1 MPHGHDVTCAF
12 RRMKKLKETLV
23 AVQQLDK
30 NMSILR
36 AWLAH
41 IESELSKPIV
51 YETCDSEE
59 IQRKLNEQQVKHK
72 CEVEEQKSWNTTL
85 SIA

>member
-1 MPHGHDVTCAF
+1 MGFLLQGVLMLLFLLLF
-12 RRMKKLKETLV
+12 RIKKLKETLV

-30 NMSILR
+30 NMNSLR
-36 AWLAH
+36 SWLAH

-59 IQRKLNEQQVKHK
+59 IQRKLNEQQVK
-72 CEVEEQKSWNTTL
+72 CNTLIRCMMT
-85 SIA
+85 

>member
-1 MPHGHDVTCAF
+1 MGFLLQGVLMLLFLLLF
-12 RRMKKLKETLV
+12 RIKKLKETLV

-30 NMSILR
+30 NMNSLR
-36 AWLAH
+36 SWLAH

-59 IQRKLNEQQVKHK
+59 IQRKLNEQQVKY
-72 CEVEEQKSWNTTL
+72 NTLIRCTMT
-85 SIA
+85 